1 MDGNVLGAIIGVA
14 ASGIMGLF
22 GYHTK
27 KHTSQMEA
35 ITNSISNIERV
46 VTEIRIDLPTKYV
59 TKQELLRHIES
70 EEHWHER
77 TTERLQQI
85 QEELFSLR
93 YHSTNNGHS

>member
-27 KHTSQMEA
+27 KHTSQMEG

-46 VTEIRIDLPTKYV
+46 VTEIRIELPTKYV
-59 TKQELLRHIES
+59 TKEEMVRHITGEINWQNRVDNQLLQIH
-70 EEHWHER
+70 EEMS
-77 TTERLQQI
+77 
-85 QEELFSLR
+85 SLR
-93 YHSTNNGHS
+93 EWHHR

>member
-46 VTEIRIDLPTKYV
+46 VTEIRIELPTKYV
-59 TKQELLRHIES
+59 TKEEMIRHITGELNWQNRVDNQLIQIH
-70 EEHWHER
+70 EEIGRAHV
-77 TTERLQQI
+77 
-85 QEELFSLR
+85 
-93 YHSTNNGHS
+93 

>member
-27 KHTSQMEA
+27 KHTSQMEG

-46 VTEIRIDLPTKYV
+46 VTEIRIELPTKYV
-59 TKQELLRHIES
+59 TKEEMLHHITAEQNWQLHVDNQLMQIR
-70 EEHWHER
+70 EE
-77 TTERLQQI
+77 I
-85 QEELFSLR
+85 
-93 YHSTNNGHS
+93 STVREWSHHR